1 MIVLN
6 LLKVFFDEDADLSH
20 LEGKVIGCI
29 GYGHQGHAQS
39 QNLRDNGLEVI
50 IGNVSNHYAEDAKKA
65 GFKVKSIDD
74 VAKESDIIMML
85 ISDEAHAEVYKNSIA
100 PYLKKG
106 MVLDF
111 AHGYSINFKLIVPS
125 PDVDI
130 ILVAPRMFGEKV
142 RDRFING
149 LGTPAAVDVYQD
161 TSGNAWDICLALAK
175 GIGATKLPGGG
186 AFEMTFAQEAG
197 IDLFSEQAVW
207 PAIYEIMLL
216 ALEVL
221 SEAGYPPE
229 LVALEMYG
237 SGEASEGFKAAAE
250 FGFLKHVFEL
260 SSKTAQFGVL
270 TKADKIMPEE
280 RKNEIKRS
288 MKDILK
294 DIREGEFVSEWISDQ
309 KTGNII
315 YQKLLDK
322 ALSHPINKVED
333 NLKKMFR
340 KK

>member
-1 MIVLN
+1 MA
-6 LLKVFFDEDADLSH
+6 KVFFDEDADLSH

-50 IGNVSNHYAEDAKKA
+50 IGNIQDHFAEDAKKA

-100 PYLKKG
+100 PHLKKG
-106 MVLDF
+106 MILDF
-111 AHGYSINFKLIVPS
+111 AHGYSVNFKLIVPP
-125 PDVDI
+125 PDIYV

-142 RDRFING
+142 RERFIDG

-161 TSGNAWDICLALAK
+161 VSGKAWDVCLALTK

-207 PAIYEIMLL
+207 PAIYEIILL
-216 ALEVL
+216 GLEVL

-229 LVALEMYG
+229 FAALEMYG
-237 SGEASEGFKAAAE
+237 SGEASEVFKAAAE
-250 FGFLKHVFEL
+250 YGFLKHVFEL
-260 SSKTAQFGVL
+260 ASKTAQFGVL
-270 TKADKIMPEE
+270 TKVDKIMPEA
-280 RKNEIKRS
+280 RKEGVKKS
-288 MKDILK
+288 MKEILK
-294 DIREGEFVSEWISDQ
+294 DIREGVFVSEWTADQ
-309 KTGNII
+309 KMGGMI
-315 YQKLLDK
+315 YKKLLDK
-322 ALSHPINKVED
+322 ALSHPINRVED
-333 NLKKMFR
+333 NLKKMLR
-340 KK
+340 KE

>member
-1 MIVLN
+1 
-6 LLKVFFDEDADLSH
+6 
-20 LEGKVIGCI
+20 
-29 GYGHQGHAQS
+29 
-39 QNLRDNGLEVI
+39 
-50 IGNVSNHYAEDAKKA
+50 
-65 GFKVKSIDD
+65 
-74 VAKESDIIMML
+74 
-85 ISDEAHAEVYKNSIA
+85 
-100 PYLKKG
+100 
-106 MVLDF
+106 
-111 AHGYSINFKLIVPS
+111 
-125 PDVDI
+125 
-130 ILVAPRMFGEKV
+130 
-142 RDRFING
+142 
-149 LGTPAAVDVYQD
+149 
-161 TSGNAWDICLALAK
+161 
-175 GIGATKLPGGG
+175 
-186 AFEMTFAQEAG
+186 MTFAQEAG

-229 LVALEMYG
+229 FVALEMYG

-270 TKADKIMPEE
+270 TKVDKIMPEE

-294 DIREGEFVSEWISDQ
+294 DIREGGFASEWISDQ
-309 KTGNII
+309 KTGNVI